1 MGRAAGGRREHYLV
15 CHGVRD
21 PSRSHE
27 TLSILGAPSTKAHND
42 VAALLVGRTRPRRIR
57 PASPVLR
64 VAASNLHENHRRRPC
79 DWYILPPFCRR
90 CPASNQSGKAGLR
103 NGPSV
108 QTPMAVNPTPMHRF
122 SRRASLP
129 TTKRPRYHQTCTNV
143 VQFHFQ
149 DSSTRA
155 SSNTFSE
162 AAPPQSRTH
171 VSRLIAPTH
180 QYLTQ
185 SRAPASFTRLGASR
199 GPRREAA
206 PLVLAPVARPRPR
219 ARRRH
224 APRDLMDHSR
234 RARLVSAAPAAVVS
248 QHRPTAPRRRGR
260 E

>member
-42 VAALLVGRTRPRRIR
+42 VAALLVGSTRPLRVT

-64 VAASNLHENHRRRPC
+64 VSGSICFKNRIGWPCRLQRLRPLCRRR
-79 DWYILPPFCRR
+79 R
-90 CPASNQSGKAGLR
+90 ASNQSSII
-103 NGPSV
+103 GPGEPRFREPEIASAAL
-108 QTPMAVNPTPMHRF
+108 QMHRF
-122 SRRASLP
+122 SRRASPP
-129 TTKRPRYHQTCTNV
+129 TTKPPRDHRTCTNV

-171 VSRLIAPTH
+171 VSRLIAST
-180 QYLTQ
+180 
-185 SRAPASFTRLGASR
+185 
-199 GPRREAA
+199 
-206 PLVLAPVARPRPR
+206 
-219 ARRRH
+219 
-224 APRDLMDHSR
+224 
-234 RARLVSAAPAAVVS
+234 
-248 QHRPTAPRRRGR
+248 
-260 E
+260 